1 MNIDLVSILRNLGTG
16 TSSLSPHTCSNIRSK
31 VAAKDKLMKTSSAV
45 IVLTIAVCI
54 LSLFLTSSIISPN
67 VYAR

>member
-1 MNIDLVSILRNLGTG
+1 MNIDLVSILRNLGTDIL
-16 TSSLSPHTCSNIRSK
+16 LSQYVTNIRSK

-67 VYAR
+67 VYAA